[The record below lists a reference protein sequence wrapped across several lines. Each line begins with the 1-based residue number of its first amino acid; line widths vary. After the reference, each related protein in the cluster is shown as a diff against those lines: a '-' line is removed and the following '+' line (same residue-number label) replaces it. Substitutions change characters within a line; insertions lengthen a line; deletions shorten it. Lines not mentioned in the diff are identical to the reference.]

1 MSKFNENEKINN
13 IHLNNT
19 LFKEN
24 IESPLN
30 ISFAFNSEYNSNK
43 QMKDTV
49 LDNHIKQSFNK
60 NNFEKSQNY
69 EDQLSNSFFIF
80 SENYNSFMENLD
92 KSFSEK
98 NNYEQVEF
106 LKQRPIKNITDDYFN
121 QHLKKFNLGKMKEI
135 TQKILNYKLNPKIYS
150 ETNIIGPCIGIP
162 FLIES
167 TFKFKRDKI
176 NQMIEKYNNLKDF
189 SYFRSV
195 KGDGNC
201 FYRSLIFKYFEII
214 IFNNDIILFKNL
226 FNDLEHCF
234 SEQKMKNLLNVLNN
248 NNYNNLEE
256 IFLSLI
262 AIYVSMKEKNIKKSY
277 KLFLNA
283 IYAINNFDL
292 ALILLLRYILYKYI
306 DKNKS
311 NLYSNTFPILIG
323 NLLPAEYESKD
334 GEFLYEQFYDKYL
347 LKLYTDAEKI
357 VIYLIP
363 FIFPIDLNIILFE
376 GPSNQT
382 LQEFYSKN
390 NLNNNYLISLLNK
403 NCHYEVLYSKKE
415 YEKFKQYLFDYTNNN
430 MNLLYLQNYI
440 CCQNNINQNNI
451 NNNNNTNYENPFNS
465 INTNQFNNQKVNN
478 SFNNPFKSLKEV
490 NGLKN
495 KQVKNELQLTK
506 QLPNYQVKNQ
516 PQYPNCNYNPGYMN
530 YNNQI
535 NNIQQNYIP
544 KNHHNDR

>member
-60 NNFEKSQNY
+60 NN
-69 EDQLSNSFFIF
+69 DQLSNSFFIF
-80 SENYNSFMENLD
+80 SKNYNKSFIKNLD

-214 IFNNDIILFKNL
+214 IFNNDINLFKNL

-277 KLFLNA
+277 KLFFNA

-292 ALILLLRYILYKYI
+292 ALILLLRYKYI
-306 DKNKS
+306 S
-311 NLYSNTFPILIG
+311 Y
-323 NLLPAEYESKD
+323 
-334 GEFLYEQFYDKYL
+334 
-347 LKLYTDAEKI
+347 
-357 VIYLIP
+357 
-363 FIFPIDLNIILFE
+363 
-376 GPSNQT
+376 
-382 LQEFYSKN
+382 
-390 NLNNNYLISLLNK
+390 
-403 NCHYEVLYSKKE
+403 
-415 YEKFKQYLFDYTNNN
+415 
-430 MNLLYLQNYI
+430 
-440 CCQNNINQNNI
+440 
-451 NNNNNTNYENPFNS
+451 FNW
-465 INTNQFNNQKVNN
+465 
-478 SFNNPFKSLKEV
+478 
-490 NGLKN
+490 
-495 KQVKNELQLTK
+495 
-506 QLPNYQVKNQ
+506 
-516 PQYPNCNYNPGYMN
+516 
-530 YNNQI
+530 
-535 NNIQQNYIP
+535 
-544 KNHHNDR
+544 